1 MSTST
6 DYVYRAAEKARTR
19 AMDKDDLRRILSEGF
34 AYAIVAIVSA
44 GTFVLAV
51 VESAK

>member
-6 DYVYRAAEKARTR
+6 DYAKWADKQRAKS
-19 AMDKDDLRRILSEGF
+19 MDWDNLRHVLSEGI
-34 AYAIVAIVSA
+34 AYAVVLIVSA

-51 VESAK
+51 MESAK